1 MSSSDSNP
9 QSAIEAV
16 QRTIASAFAG
26 SLLVAS
32 ARSIASVLGR
42 YVRASFL
49 YRWLTA
55 EPDPEVVVIDLRET
69 WTVGPIL
76 TVLDRV
82 NSQLSRGLE
91 NSRVGTV
98 THAIAI
104 GIRSRPLAALG
115 LVVAAF
121 GSIITVRTVLATGP
135 EPTLRLVAGSVVI
148 LTGVVLTRDNRDWNA
163 LRDTKAV
170 ELLMRLLE
178 PPTQPAEKNNEPDDA
193 PQNAPT
199 DGDQRPD
206 ADRLE

>member
-16 QRTIASAFAG
+16 RRTVASAFAG

-32 ARSIASVLGR
+32 ARSIASDLGR

-98 THAIAI
+98 NPAIASA
-104 GIRSRPLAALG
+104 IRSRPLAALG

-148 LTGVVLTRDNRDWNA
+148 LTGVVLTRDNRDWHA

-170 ELLMRLLE
+170 ELLIRLLE
-178 PPTQPAEKNNEPDDA
+178 PPTQPAEANNEPDDA
-193 PQNAPT
+193 PQNAST
-199 DGDQRPD
+199 DEDQPPD

>member
-16 QRTIASAFAG
+16 QRTVASAFAG

-32 ARSIASVLGR
+32 ARSIASGLGR

-55 EPDPEVVVIDLRET
+55 EPDPEVIVIDLRET

-82 NSQLSRGLE
+82 SSQLSRGLE
-91 NSRVGTV
+91 NSRIGTA
-98 THAIAI
+98 TRAIAI
-104 GIRSRPLAALG
+104 GMRSRPLAALG
-115 LVVAAF
+115 LVVAAL

-135 EPTLRLVAGSVVI
+135 EPTLGLVAGSVVI
-148 LTGVVLTRDNRDWNA
+148 LTGVVLTRYDRDWHA

-170 ELLMRLLE
+170 ELLMQVLE
-178 PPTQPAEKNNEPDDA
+178 PPTQPAETNNEPDDA
-193 PQNAPT
+193 PQNAST
-199 DGDQRPD
+199 DEDQPPD